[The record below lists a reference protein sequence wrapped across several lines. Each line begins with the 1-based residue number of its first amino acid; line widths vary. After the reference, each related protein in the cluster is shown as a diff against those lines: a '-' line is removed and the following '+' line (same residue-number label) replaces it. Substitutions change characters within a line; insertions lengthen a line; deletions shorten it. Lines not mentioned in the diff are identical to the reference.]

1 MAFELVTKPIQY
13 SDLATKMLKRK
24 SDKTKNEM
32 MSEMIQTCIHN
43 SLKFRFVLMDS
54 WIFQSTLLCAAGSR
68 DIRKESLWCAKSLK
82 TKTTAREF
90 RIWCAAT

>member
-24 SDKTKNEM
+24 SDKIKNEM
-32 MSEMIQTCIHN
+32 MREMIQTCIHN

-54 WIFQSTLLCAAGSR
+54 WIFQSRPPCKAGSK
-68 DIRKESLWCAKSLK
+68 DMRKQSWWSAGSLK
-82 TKTTAREF
+82 TRAIAQEF
-90 RIWCAAT
+90 CIWCAAT